1 MDLEGIGT
9 LAAAAVAAVGIPTTL
24 LLGRWQ
30 LRGALR
36 GAEETARAGLA
47 QADASYR
54 AALDA
59 VRAQGQ
65 NDHLQ
70 WRRGVRRD
78 AYAAF
83 LQSVL
88 SYTDTAHN
96 NFGGAISR
104 LEETRNHIAALN
116 ALETDMSHKAWVVRL
131 EGPDGVSDAALTLQ
145 LSAKILVLVDQE
157 HALRMAAMY
166 EVNDR
171 ALAHPHEARRIWE
184 LLAVAQGFWH
194 TIGTSAMEDS
204 STDVLQELRDLF
216 STCGISGGLLT
227 TLCQPHEPVPEN
239 VTPFQDAMNGFL
251 RAASEALHPTGPP
264 AP

>member
-1 MDLEGIGT
+1 MDLAGIGA
-9 LAAAAVAAVGIPTTL
+9 LAAAAVAALGIPTTL
-24 LLGRWQ
+24 VLGRWQ

-70 WRRGVRRD
+70 WRRGVQRE

-88 SYTDTAHN
+88 SYTDTARAA
-96 NFGGAISR
+96 FGDICR
-104 LEETRNHIAALN
+104 LEETRNRVAALKP
-116 ALETDMSHKAWVVRL
+116 LETDMSHRAWVVRL
-131 EGPDGVSDAALTLQ
+131 EGPDGVAGAATTLQ
-145 LSAKILVLVDQE
+145 LSASLLVLVDQE
-157 HALRMAAMY
+157 HAFRIAAMY
-166 EVNDR
+166 EINDR
-171 ALAHPHEARRIWE
+171 AIAHPHEVTRIWE
-184 LLAVAQGFWH
+184 LVPVAQGFWH
-194 TIGTSAMEDS
+194 TIGTPAMEDS

-216 STCGISGGLLT
+216 STCEISGGLLAT
-227 TLCQPHEPVPEN
+227 VCQPHEPVPEN
-239 VTPFQDAMNGFL
+239 VTTFQDAINDFI
-251 RAASEALHPTGPP
+251 RAASEALHPTGSA

>member
-1 MDLEGIGT
+1 M
-9 LAAAAVAAVGIPTTL
+9 AAAAVAVVGIPTTL
-24 LLGRWQ
+24 VLGRWQ

-70 WRRGVRRD
+70 WRRGVQRD

-88 SYTDTAHN
+88 SYTDTAKN
-96 NFGGAISR
+96 NFVGGISP
-104 LEETRNHIAALN
+104 LEETRNHIASLKS
-116 ALETDMSHKAWVVRL
+116 LETDMSHRAWVVRL
-131 EGPDGVSDAALTLQ
+131 EGPHGVADAAITLQ
-145 LSAKILVLVDQE
+145 LSASLSVLVDQQ
-157 HALRMAAMY
+157 HALRMGAMY
-166 EVNDR
+166 EINNR
-171 ALAHPHEARRIWE
+171 AHSHPHEVTRIWE
-184 LLAVAQGFWH
+184 LAPVAQGFWH
-194 TIGTSAMEDS
+194 TIGTSAMEAS
-204 STDVLQELRDLF
+204 STDVLEELRNLF
-216 STCGISGGLLT
+216 STCEMPGGILP
-227 TLCQPHEPVPEN
+227 TLCQPHEPMPEN
-239 VTPFQDAMNGFL
+239 ITPFREAINGFI
-251 RAASEALHPTGPP
+251 RAASEALIPEGPP

>member
-1 MDLEGIGT
+1 MDLERIGA
-9 LAAAAVAAVGIPTTL
+9 LATAAIAAVGIPTTL
-24 LLGRWQ
+24 VLGRWQ

-70 WRRGVRRD
+70 WRRGIQRD
-78 AYAAF
+78 AYATF

-88 SYTDTAHN
+88 SYTDTARN
-96 NFGGAISR
+96 NFGGSISR
-104 LEETRNHIAALN
+104 LDETRNHITALK
-116 ALETDMSHKAWVVRL
+116 ALETDMSHRAWVVRL
-131 EGPDGVSDAALTLQ
+131 EGPDGVADAAITLQ
-145 LSAKILVLVDQE
+145 LSANLSVLVDQQ

-166 EVNDR
+166 EINDR
-171 ALAHPHEARRIWE
+171 ALAHPHEVTRIWE
-184 LLAVAQGFWH
+184 LVPVAQGFWH
-194 TIGTSAMEDS
+194 TIGTPAMEDS

-216 STCGISGGLLT
+216 STCEISGGLLA
-227 TLCQPHEPVPEN
+227 TLCQPHEPTPQN
-239 VTPFQDAMNGFL
+239 VTPFRDAINNFV
-251 RAASEALHPTGPP
+251 RAASEALHPALLP
-264 AP
+264 AQ

>member
-1 MDLEGIGT
+1 MDLEGIGA

-24 LLGRWQ
+24 VLGRWQ

-70 WRRGVRRD
+70 WRRGVQRD

-88 SYTDTAHN
+88 SYTDTARN
-96 NFGGAISR
+96 NFGSGISR
-104 LEETRNHIAALN
+104 LEETRDRIAALK
-116 ALETDMSHKAWVVRL
+116 ALETDMSHRAWVVRL
-131 EGPDGVSDAALTLQ
+131 EGPDEVAGAAITLQ
-145 LSAKILVLVDQE
+145 LSANLLVLVEQQ

-166 EVNDR
+166 EINDR
-171 ALAHPHEARRIWE
+171 ARAHPHEVTRIWE
-184 LLAVAQGFWH
+184 LVPVAQGFWH
-194 TIGTSAMEDS
+194 TIGTPGMEDS

-216 STCGISGGLLT
+216 STCEISGGLLA
-227 TLCQPHEPVPEN
+227 TLCQPHEPVPGN
-239 VTPFQDAMNGFL
+239 VTPFQDAIKGFI
-251 RAASEALHPTGPP
+251 RAASEALHPAGPP

>member
-1 MDLEGIGT
+1 MDLEGIGA
-9 LAAAAVAAVGIPTTL
+9 LAAAAVAAVGILTTL
-24 LLGRWQ
+24 VLGRWQ

-36 GAEETARAGLA
+36 GAEEAARAGLA

-59 VRAQGQ
+59 VRAQGR

-70 WRRGVRRD
+70 WRRGVQRD

-88 SYTDTAHN
+88 SYTDTASN
-96 NFGGAISR
+96 NFGGGISR
-104 LEETRNHIAALN
+104 LEETRERITALK
-116 ALETDMSHKAWVVRL
+116 ALETDMSHRAWVVRL
-131 EGPDGVSDAALTLQ
+131 EGPDGVADAAITLQ
-145 LSAKILVLVDQE
+145 LSASLLVLVHQQ
-157 HALRMAAMY
+157 HALRRAAMF

-171 ALAHPHEARRIWE
+171 ALAHPHEVARIWE
-184 LLAVAQGFWH
+184 LVPVAQGFWH
-194 TIGTSAMEDS
+194 TIGTPGMEDS

-216 STCGISGGLLT
+216 STCEISGGLLA

-239 VTPFQDAMNGFL
+239 VTPYDDAIKDFI
-251 RAASEALHPTGPP
+251 RAASEALHPAGPP